1 MESHNK
7 PKITQ
12 VLYSGKGGHGSVVQ
26 SLVEGDTENQFHQQF
41 IYFGIENLDRD
52 YKSFCETNQIPFE
65 TILKHKGKHFSS
77 WKLYLKILKRQK
89 PDFIFLHSMTL
100 ILPTIWYCWFRKT
113 KCIAVEHQSN
123 QAKRRSEWIWS
134 FLAVIFCSRIVYLT
148 ENYKTEVKRKIAI
161 LRYYEKSTVIANG
174 IDTDYFKPAIEA
186 EKTSVFKIGMASRI
200 NSLRD
205 HQTLIQ
211 AFEKLNHE
219 KLNLEL
225 HIAGDGEGFE
235 NLQKLVNKSNV
246 RDKIILHGNLNQAE
260 MLTFYQSL
268 KLYIHSSL
276 AETQSTAILQ
286 AMAVGLPILATN
298 IPGNRELIINQQTGI
313 LVAVKNVNEL
323 KVSIESLIQNPTF
336 ANELGQNARHKCLA
350 EHSTKIQFL
359 KYAELILK
367 T

>member
-1 MESHNK
+1 MESQNK

-26 SLVEGDTENQFHQQF
+26 SLVEGDTENQFHQQL
-41 IYFGIENLDRD
+41 IYFGIEMLDPD
-52 YKSFCETNQIPFE
+52 YKVFCETNQIPFE

-123 QAKRRSEWIWS
+123 QAKRKSEWIWS
-134 FLAVIFCSRIVYLT
+134 FFAVIFCSRIVYLT
-148 ENYKTEVKRKIAI
+148 ENYQTEVKRKIAI
-161 LRYYEKSTVIANG
+161 LRYYEKAIVIANG
-174 IDTDYFKPAIEA
+174 INTEYFKPAIKT
-186 EKTSVFKIGMASRI
+186 EKKSAFKIGMASRI

-219 KLNLEL
+219 TLNLEL
-225 HIAGDGEGFE
+225 HIAGAGEGFE
-235 NLQKLVNKSNV
+235 NLQSIVNQSKET
-246 RDKIILHGNLNQAE
+246 DKIILHGNLNQAE

-268 KLYIHSSL
+268 QLYVHCSL

-286 AMAVGLPILATN
+286 AMAVGLPIIATN
-298 IPGNRELIINQQTGI
+298 IPGNRELIINQRTGI
-313 LVAVKNVNEL
+313 LFDLKNVKLLKSNIEL
-323 KVSIESLIQNPTF
+323 MIENPTF
-336 ANELGQNARHKCLA
+336 ANELGQNARQKCLA

-359 KYAELILK
+359 KYAELISR